1 MTHQPLCMTAEEL
14 ELWEE
19 ANERLNAAVSG
30 PCLDCPVDWRQRM
43 NAVGMCNRQPVRIG
57 RPPGGKHGP
66 EVRARWADRA
76 REYRARKAA
85 AA

>member
-1 MTHQPLCMTAEEL
+1 MTTFHPLCMTAAEL
-14 ELWEE
+14 ELWED
-19 ANERLNAAVSG
+19 ANILDAASG
-30 PCLDCPVDWRQRM
+30 PCLDCPVAWRERM